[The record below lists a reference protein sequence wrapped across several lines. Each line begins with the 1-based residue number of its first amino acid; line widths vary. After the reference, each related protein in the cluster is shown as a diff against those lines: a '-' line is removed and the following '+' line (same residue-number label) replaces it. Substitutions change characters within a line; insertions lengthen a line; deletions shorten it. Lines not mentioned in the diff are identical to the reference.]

1 MKSNNTNKEQFNI
14 PSDYFKSFDD
24 RLFTELKFQ
33 QLFPIKINPFTVPN
47 GYFEAVETSIID
59 KNKPQ
64 GKLINYDFQTFAK
77 AFVALAAVVAL
88 IFYVINPINTS
99 EDFDSL
105 SVSSI
110 ESYLVDQDQLPY
122 YFSEEELTNIEDNT
136 SIFDSQIE
144 NEEVIYDYVDQDIIA
159 NAWSA
164 DQ

>member
-1 MKSNNTNKEQFNI
+1 MKSKSKHNEQFKV
-14 PSDYFKSFDD
+14 PDEYFKSFDD

-33 QLFPIKINPFTVPN
+33 QLFPIKVNPYTVPQ
-47 GYFEAVETSIID
+47 GYFEAVESTIIN

-64 GKLINYDFQTFAK
+64 GKLINYDFQTVTK

-88 IFYVINPINTS
+88 IFYVINPITTN

-110 ESYLVDQDQLPY
+110 ESYLIDQDQLPY
-122 YFSEEELTNIEDNT
+122 YFSDEELTNIEDNT
-136 SIFDSQIE
+136 SIFDTQIE
-144 NEEVIYDYVDQDIIA
+144 NDEVIYDYVDQDIIA
-159 NAWSA
+159 NSWNA